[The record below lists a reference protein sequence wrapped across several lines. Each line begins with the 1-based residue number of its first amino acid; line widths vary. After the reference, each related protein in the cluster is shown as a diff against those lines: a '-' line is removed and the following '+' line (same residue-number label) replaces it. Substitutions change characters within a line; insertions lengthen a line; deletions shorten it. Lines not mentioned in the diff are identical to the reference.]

1 MKTLSVKKVNDSAI
15 TSAEQIPTIFDI
27 EQIPFHQIDC
37 INWKDYPYHPDV
49 KFRIAHTG
57 NAILLHYCITE
68 QSVRATAPEDNGRV
82 WEDSCAEFFV
92 QPGTDNQYYNFECN
106 CAGTLLIEYGKPGN
120 REHAPLE
127 TVGQVTRWASL
138 GRTPF
143 EKRLGE
149 CSWQLALR
157 IPISAFFHHSLTS
170 LDGMRMKANFYKC
183 GDKLQTPHFLSWSP
197 IALPSPCFH
206 CPDFFG
212 EITFES
218 NK

>member
-1 MKTLSVKKVNDSAI
+1 M
-15 TSAEQIPTIFDI
+15 
-27 EQIPFHQIDC
+27 C
-37 INWKDYPYHPDV
+37 
-49 KFRIAHTG
+49 RI
-57 NAILLHYCITE
+57 
-68 QSVRATAPEDNGRV
+68 
-82 WEDSCAEFFV
+82 FV

-143 EKRLGE
+143 EERLGE
-149 CSWQLALR
+149 YSWQLALR

-183 GDKLQTPHFLSWSP
+183 GDKLQTPHFYHGVLLHSP
-197 IALPSPCFH
+197 PHAFTAPISS
-206 CPDFFG
+206 
-212 EITFES
+212 E
-218 NK
+218 K

>member
-92 QPGTDNQYYNFECN
+92 QPGTDNQYYNLN
-106 CAGTLLIEYGKPGN
+106 V
-120 REHAPLE
+120 
-127 TVGQVTRWASL
+127 TVQV
-138 GRTPF
+138 
-143 EKRLGE
+143 
-149 CSWQLALR
+149 
-157 IPISAFFHHSLTS
+157 H
-170 LDGMRMKANFYKC
+170 Y
-183 GDKLQTPHFLSWSP
+183 
-197 IALPSPCFH
+197 
-206 CPDFFG
+206 
-212 EITFES
+212 
-218 NK
+218 

>member
-1 MKTLSVKKVNDSAI
+1 ML
-15 TSAEQIPTIFDI
+15 FY
-27 EQIPFHQIDC
+27 C
-37 INWKDYPYHPDV
+37 ISS
-49 KFRIAHTG
+49 
-57 NAILLHYCITE
+57 ITE

-143 EKRLGE
+143 EERLGE

>member
-27 EQIPFHQIDC
+27 EQIPFNQIDC

-127 TVGQVTRWASL
+127 TVGQVMRWASL
-138 GRTPF
+138 GRTDAFSTYPGVRSMAPSGCPPLMELNF
-143 EKRLGE
+143 TATVGRLI
-149 CSWQLALR
+149 R
-157 IPISAFFHHSLTS
+157 LTP
-170 LDGMRMKANFYKC
+170 ATIEAAVC
-183 GDKLQTPHFLSWSP
+183 
-197 IALPSPCFH
+197 
-206 CPDFFG
+206 
-212 EITFES
+212 
-218 NK
+218 